1 MDGLL
6 LSIAM
11 PSYNVER
18 YLRRGLDSFDDPRL
32 EGKVELLII
41 DDGSTDSTASIAMEY
56 MQRNPQAFRLISK
69 ENGGHG
75 SAVNV
80 GLENARGKYFRIVD
94 GDDWVDT
101 DALVELL
108 GVLEQADVDI
118 VVDRRTEVDMV
129 SGNTTSEPFP
139 ERLLQ
144 RRGLDFAD
152 ICQDDELCDLLTI
165 HGMSIKTLLLK
176 HEGVRLLEKTFYVD
190 YEFIAKASLHAESIC
205 FVDLGVYQYLVGN
218 PNQSV
223 ADDSY
228 AKRWGDHERVLWE
241 MLRFYSQEAGSL
253 DESRRYYLQ
262 HKVDLLVNTHY
273 NIALIFDKD
282 RKRGKVRAKEF
293 RGALRDRYPE
303 FAERGERRYRLA
315 SVLHLLGVN
324 SQARLDKLTGK

>member
-18 YLRRGLDSFDDPRL
+18 YLRRGLESLNDARL
-32 EGKVELLII
+32 DGKVEVLIV
-41 DDGSTDSTASIAMEY
+41 DDGSTDSTAVIASEY
-56 MQRNPQAFRLISK
+56 VQRNPQVFRLISK

-75 SAVNV
+75 SAVNA
-80 GLENARGKYFRIVD
+80 GIENAKGKYFRIVD

-108 GVLEQADVDI
+108 DALAESSADI

-129 SGNTTSEPFP
+129 TGCKTSVTFP
-139 ERLLQ
+139 ERLNQCCNLN
-144 RRGLDFAD
+144 FTD
-152 ICQDDELCDLLTI
+152 ICLDDESCDLLTI
-165 HGMSIKTLLLK
+165 HGMNIKTLLLK

-228 AKRWGDHERVLWE
+228 VKRWGDHERVLWE

-293 RGALRDRYPE
+293 RSALRDRYPE